1 MHILC
6 TNIADKKI
14 PTVKDVSKVIDQYEK
29 LYKNC
34 SGCGSNKNDRC
45 YFYCNTLAS
54 LYFNRDMLICQNM
67 YGTFNEIHQTI
78 DSSYIFECEKL
89 NVPSFENSISL
100 YSCIKSTYGIG
111 KMEKIDLLRYCMS
124 LTYGKY
130 YADAEKMLNHYSQ
143 LHKMSPDIHI
153 VRYLR
158 ACCILSLDRYDE
170 ASDSLMNILND
181 YSSKPDLSDI
191 SSAARK
197 ITASIAVYKKYYKLA
212 KEKNRRC
219 PGEY

>member
-1 MHILC
+1 MDRMVRNMIKILISVLILMHMLC
-6 TNIADKKI
+6 TNIADKKT
-14 PTVKDVSKVIDQYEK
+14 PAVNDVPKVIDQYEK
-29 LYKNC
+29 LFKNC
-34 SGCGSNKNDRC
+34 SGCGSNKKDRC

-67 YGTFNEIHQTI
+67 YGVFNEIHQTI

-89 NVPSFENSISL
+89 NAPFFEKAISL
-100 YSCIKSTYGIG
+100 YNNIISTYGIEN
-111 KMEKIDLLRYCMS
+111 MEKIDLFRYCMS
-124 LTYGKY
+124 LTYSKC

-143 LHKMSPDIHI
+143 LYKMSPDIPI

-181 YSSKPDLSDI
+181 YSSKPDLSEI
-191 SSAARK
+191 VCSM
-197 ITASIAVYKKYYKLA
+197 LL
-212 KEKNRRC
+212 C
-219 PGEY
+219 WG